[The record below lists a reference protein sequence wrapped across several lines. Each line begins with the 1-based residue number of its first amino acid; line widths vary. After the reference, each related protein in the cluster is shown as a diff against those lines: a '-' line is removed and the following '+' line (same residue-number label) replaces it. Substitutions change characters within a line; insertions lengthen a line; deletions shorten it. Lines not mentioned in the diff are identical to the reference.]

1 MDKSNISKPNLDN
14 QYAQKEL
21 DKAEKKF
28 DEFNDQVKQMT
39 NDRMNAAPKLETE
52 QQTKLSSRE
61 IQNNNNLY
69 LKPARTMYRGTDPK
83 TKKDDV
89 FDEKFRK
96 DWEYKKEY
104 VNFTAENKEIIGEKI
119 EMWTKPF
126 PGVPAEF
133 WEVPANKPI
142 WGPRYLAEQIKNCTY
157 HRFST
162 QDSTMARDGMGS
174 YYGALIVDN
183 TINRL
188 DAHPVSDR
196 KSVFM
201 GASNF

>member
-1 MDKSNISKPNLDN
+1 MDKSNISKPKLDN
-14 QYAQKEL
+14 EYGQKEL

-28 DEFNDQVKQMT
+28 EEFNDQVRQMT
-39 NDRMNAAPKLETE
+39 SDRMNGAPKLETE

-69 LKPARTMYRGTDPK
+69 LKPKVSINRGFDAG
-83 TKKDDV
+83 TKKEDT
-89 FDEKFRK
+89 FNEKFRK
-96 DWEYKKEY
+96 DWEHKKEY
-104 VNFTAENKEIIGEKI
+104 VNFVAENKEIVGEKI
-119 EMWTKPF
+119 EIWTKPF

-133 WEVPANKPI
+133 WEVPVNKSV

-162 QDSTMARDGMGS
+162 QDTTLAKDGMAS

-188 DAHPVSDR
+188 DAHPVSER
-196 KSVFM
+196 KSIFM
-201 GASNF
+201 GASGF